1 MTDQAT
7 TTAADR
13 RKYQRQY
20 YQERKADRAA
30 YQREYRRKHKAEYVA
45 YCRQYYQEHKAEYAA
60 YQREYRA
67 MCRET
72 KKEREADEP
81 RHTRRE
87 RKTPGDRMTREELR
101 MFKCKRTVPLHYI
114 MKARVKPKG
123 VSDVRWRIELSRRRL
138 AAKERSGGGKGDLA
152 SLPDPDMMW

>member
-1 MTDQAT
+1 MTDQAAT
-7 TTAADR
+7 DR
-13 RKYQRQY
+13 REYQREY
-20 YQERKADRAA
+20 YKKRKADRAA

-81 RHTRRE
+81 RRTRR
-87 RKTPGDRMTREELR
+87 
-101 MFKCKRTVPLHYI
+101 
-114 MKARVKPKG
+114 
-123 VSDVRWRIELSRRRL
+123 SR
-138 AAKERSGGGKGDLA
+138 
-152 SLPDPDMMW
+152 

>member
-1 MTDQAT
+1 MSDQAAT
-7 TTAADR
+7 DR
-13 RKYQRQY
+13 REYQREY
-20 YQERKADRAA
+20 YKKRKADRAA

-81 RHTRRE
+81 RRTRRK
-87 RKTPGDRMTREELR
+87 RKTPGGRMTREELR
-101 MFKCKRTVPLHYI
+101 MLNCKRTVTLRDI
-114 MKARVKPKG
+114 MEAEVKPEG

-138 AAKERSGGGKGDLA
+138 AAKERIGGGKGDLA

>member
-1 MTDQAT
+1 MSDQAAT
-7 TTAADR
+7 DR
-13 RKYQRQY
+13 REYHRQY

-72 KKEREADEP
+72 KKEREAEEA
-81 RHTRRE
+81 RRTRRK
-87 RKTPGDRMTREELR
+87 RKTSGGRMTREELR
-101 MFKCKRTVPLHYI
+101 MLKCQRTVPLSDV
-114 MKARVKPKG
+114 MKARVKPEG

-138 AAKERSGGGKGDLA
+138 AAKERIGGGKGDLA

>member
-1 MTDQAT
+1 MTDQAA
-7 TTAADR
+7 TAADR
-13 RKYQRQY
+13 REYQREY
-20 YQERKADRAA
+20 YRKRKADRAA
-30 YQREYRRKHKAEYVA
+30 YQREYRRKHKAKYVA

-81 RHTRRE
+81 RRTRRE
-87 RKTPGDRMTREELR
+87 RKAPGDRMTREELR
-101 MFKCKRTVPLHYI
+101 MFKCQRTVTLRDI
-114 MKARVKPKG
+114 MEAKVKPEG

>member
-1 MTDQAT
+1 MSDQAAT
-7 TTAADR
+7 DR

-81 RHTRRE
+81 RRTRRK
-87 RKTPGDRMTREELR
+87 RKTLGGRMTRDELR
-101 MFKCKRTVPLHYI
+101 MLKCQRTVPLRDV
-114 MKARVKPKG
+114 MEAKVKPEG

>member
-7 TTAADR
+7 TTAVDR
-13 RKYQRQY
+13 REYHRQY

-81 RHTRRE
+81 RRTRRK
-87 RKTPGDRMTREELR
+87 RKTPGGRMTREELR
-101 MFKCKRTVPLHYI
+101 MLKCQRTVPLRDV
-114 MKARVKPKG
+114 MEAKVKPEG

>member
-7 TTAADR
+7 TTAVDR
-13 RKYQRQY
+13 RKYHREY
-20 YQERKADRAA
+20 YMKHKADRAA
-30 YQREYRRKHKAEYVA
+30 YQREYRRKHKAKYVA

-81 RHTRRE
+81 RRTRRK
-87 RKTPGDRMTREELR
+87 RKTPGGRMTREELR
-101 MFKCKRTVPLHYI
+101 MFKCQRTVPLRDV
-114 MKARVKPKG
+114 MEAKVKPEG

>member
-1 MTDQAT
+1 MTDQAA
-7 TTAADR
+7 TAADR
-13 RKYQRQY
+13 REYHREY
-20 YQERKADRAA
+20 YKKRKADRAA

-81 RHTRRE
+81 RRTRRK
-87 RKTPGDRMTREELR
+87 RKTPGGRMTREELR
-101 MFKCKRTVPLHYI
+101 MLKCQRTVPLRDI
-114 MKARVKPKG
+114 MEAKVKPEG
-123 VSDVRWRIELSRRRL
+123 VSDARWRIELSRRRL

>member
-7 TTAADR
+7 TTAVDR
-13 RKYQRQY
+13 REYHRQY

-81 RHTRRE
+81 RRTRRK
-87 RKTPGDRMTREELR
+87 RKTPGGRMTREELR
-101 MFKCKRTVPLHYI
+101 MLKCQRTVPLRDV
-114 MKARVKPKG
+114 MEARVKPEG

>member
-1 MTDQAT
+1 MTDQAA
-7 TTAADR
+7 TAADR
-13 RKYQRQY
+13 REYQREY
-20 YQERKADRAA
+20 YKKRKADRAA

-60 YQREYRA
+60 YARKYRA
-67 MCRET
+67 MCREME
-72 KKEREADEP
+72 KEREAEEA
-81 RHTRRE
+81 RRTRRE
-87 RKTPGDRMTREELR
+87 RKTPGGRMTREELR
-101 MFKCKRTVPLHYI
+101 MLKCQRTVPLHYI
-114 MKARVKPKG
+114 MEARVKPEG

>member
-1 MTDQAT
+1 MTDQTA
-7 TTAADR
+7 TAADR
-13 RKYQRQY
+13 REYQREY
-20 YQERKADRAA
+20 YKKRKADRAA

-72 KKEREADEP
+72 KKEREAEEA
-81 RHTRRE
+81 RRTRRE
-87 RKTPGDRMTREELR
+87 RKAPGDRMTREELR

-114 MKARVKPKG
+114 MEAKVKPEG

>member
-1 MTDQAT
+1 MTDQAA
-7 TTAADR
+7 TAVDRAAYQREYR
-13 RKYQRQY
+13 RKH
-20 YQERKADRAA
+20 KADRAA

-81 RHTRRE
+81 RRTRRK
-87 RKTPGDRMTREELR
+87 RKTPGGRMTREELR
-101 MFKCKRTVPLHYI
+101 MLKCQRTVPLRDV
-114 MKARVKPKG
+114 MEAKVKPEG